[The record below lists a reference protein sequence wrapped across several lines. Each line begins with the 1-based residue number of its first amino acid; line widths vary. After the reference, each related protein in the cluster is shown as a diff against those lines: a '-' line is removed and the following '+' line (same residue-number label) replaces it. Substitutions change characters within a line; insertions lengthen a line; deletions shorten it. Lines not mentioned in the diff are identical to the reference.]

1 MPFREDLR
9 YFLDG
14 LMFARCASS
23 RSGVFMTQAVSNV
36 IKVASGAKARA
47 GLLAANSAES
57 ALAPL
62 PMDKSGGDKS
72 VSDKGQDLKN
82 AFELFNQMSEQLV
95 DSYHL
100 LENRVAELNEEL
112 SSLSDRRLQELA
124 EKEKLANR
132 LESLLN
138 FLPGGVVVLDSSGRV
153 SESNPA
159 AIDLLGEPLV
169 GELWRDVIKRSFA
182 PRQDDGHEVSLRDGR
197 RISIQTRN
205 LGADGQI
212 ILLTDQTETRRLQG
226 ELSRHERLSALGKM
240 MGALAHQI
248 RTPLSSAMLYAGHL
262 CSGKLDDERRQQF
275 SEKILGRLNNIER
288 QIQDMLFYVKGELA
302 LNDVISVA
310 QLQAELAEAMEVPLM
325 TSESTCEWVINC
337 REQYIQ
343 CNRDA
348 LIGALLNLVNNAI
361 QSVERKA
368 VLRIEFNV
376 YPQALADSTLN
387 AELNTKLN
395 TEERRLWIRVCDK
408 GPGMSADLLAS
419 VGDLFVTTK
428 AQGTGLGLSVVKAV
442 ARAHHG
448 KFLLQSTVGKGTCA
462 SLLLPFATF
471 TS

>member
-1 MPFREDLR
+1 
-9 YFLDG
+9 
-14 LMFARCASS
+14 
-23 RSGVFMTQAVSNV
+23 MTQAVSNV
-36 IKVASGAKARA
+36 IRVGSAIKARA
-47 GLLAANSAES
+47 GLLAADQGELQA
-57 ALAPL
+57 APL
-62 PMDKSGGDKS
+62 PTDKAITG
-72 VSDKGQDLKN
+72 KGQDLKS
-82 AFELFNQMSEQLV
+82 AFELFNQMSVQLA

-112 SSLSDRRLQELA
+112 SSLSDRRLEELA

-159 AIDLLGEPLV
+159 AIDLLGEPLQ
-169 GELWRDVIKRSFA
+169 GELWRDVIVRSFA
-182 PRQDDGHEVSLRDGR
+182 PRQGDGHEVSLRDGR
-197 RISIQTRN
+197 LISIQTRN

-262 CSGKLDDERRQQF
+262 CSGKLDEVRRQQF

-288 QIQDMLFYVKGELA
+288 QVQDMLFYVKGELA

-310 QLQAELAEAMEVPLM
+310 ELQSALAEAMEVPLM
-325 TSESTCEWVINC
+325 TRESTCEWVINC

-343 CNRDA
+343 CNREA

-361 QSVERKA
+361 QAVDRKA
-368 VLRIEFNV
+368 SLRIEFNQF
-376 YPQALADSTLN
+376 PQALNDQSVSSD
-387 AELNTKLN
+387 EP
-395 TEERRLWIRVCDK
+395 RLWIRVCDK
-408 GPGMSADLLAS
+408 GPGMPAELLSS

-448 KFLLQSTVGKGTCA
+448 KFLLQSTLGKGTCA
-462 SLLLPFATF
+462 SLLLPFANF
-471 TS
+471 SS

>member
-1 MPFREDLR
+1 
-9 YFLDG
+9 
-14 LMFARCASS
+14 
-23 RSGVFMTQAVSNV
+23 MTQAVSNV
-36 IKVASGAKARA
+36 IRVGSAIKARA
-47 GLLAANSAES
+47 GLLAADQGELQA
-57 ALAPL
+57 APL
-62 PMDKSGGDKS
+62 PTDKAITG
-72 VSDKGQDLKN
+72 KGQDLKS
-82 AFELFNQMSEQLV
+82 AFELFNQMSVQLA

-112 SSLSDRRLQELA
+112 SSLSDRRLEELA

-159 AIDLLGEPLV
+159 AIDLLGEPLQ
-169 GELWRDVIKRSFA
+169 GELWRDVIVRSFA
-182 PRQDDGHEVSLRDGR
+182 PRQGDGHEVSLRDGR
-197 RISIQTRN
+197 LISIQTRN

-262 CSGKLDDERRQQF
+262 CSGKLDEVRRQQF

-288 QIQDMLFYVKGELA
+288 QVQDMLFYVKGELA

-310 QLQAELAEAMEVPLM
+310 ELQASLAEAMEVPLM

-343 CNRDA
+343 CNREA

-361 QSVERKA
+361 QAVDRKA
-368 VLRIEFNV
+368 SLRIEFNQF
-376 YPQALADSTLN
+376 PQALNDQSVSSD
-387 AELNTKLN
+387 EP
-395 TEERRLWIRVCDK
+395 RLWIRVCDK
-408 GPGMSADLLAS
+408 GPGMPAELLSS

-448 KFLLQSTVGKGTCA
+448 KFLLQSTLGKGTCA
-462 SLLLPFATF
+462 SLLLPFANF
-471 TS
+471 SS

>member
-1 MPFREDLR
+1 
-9 YFLDG
+9 
-14 LMFARCASS
+14 
-23 RSGVFMTQAVSNV
+23 MTQAISNV
-36 IKVASGAKARA
+36 IKVGSLAKART
-47 GLLAANSAES
+47 GLLAANSDETLVAQAADALVGTS
-57 ALAPL
+57 ANEKAI
-62 PMDKSGGDKS
+62 SE
-72 VSDKGQDLKN
+72 KGQDLKS
-82 AFELFNQMSEQLV
+82 AFELFNQMSEQLA

-159 AIDLLGEPLV
+159 AIELLGEPLQ
-169 GELWRDVIKRSFA
+169 GELWREVIARCFA
-182 PRQDDGHEVSLRDGR
+182 PRRDDGHEVSLRDGR
-197 RISIQTRN
+197 LISIQTRN

-262 CSGKLDDERRQQF
+262 CSGKLDDARRQQF

-288 QIQDMLFYVKGELA
+288 QVQDMLFYVKGELA

-310 QLQAELAEAMEVPLM
+310 QLQSELAEAMEVPLM
-325 TSESTCEWVINC
+325 TSESTCEWIINC
-337 REQYIQ
+337 RERYIQ

-361 QSVERKA
+361 QAVDRKA
-368 VLRIEFNV
+368 ALRIEFNL
-376 YPQALADSTLN
+376 YPQTPNDSTLS
-387 AELNTKLN
+387 AQLAS
-395 TEERRLWIRVCDK
+395 EEQRLWIRVCDK
-408 GPGMSADLLAS
+408 GPGMSSELLKS

-448 KFLLQSTVGKGTCA
+448 KFLLQSTLGKGTCA
-462 SLLLPFATF
+462 SLLLPFANF

>member
-1 MPFREDLR
+1 
-9 YFLDG
+9 
-14 LMFARCASS
+14 
-23 RSGVFMTQAVSNV
+23 MTQAVSNV
-36 IKVASGAKARA
+36 IKVGSAAKARA
-47 GLLAANSAES
+47 GLLAANSDEP
-57 ALAPL
+57 LAAL
-62 PMDKSGGDKS
+62 PMEKALSE
-72 VSDKGQDLKN
+72 KGQDLKS
-82 AFELFNQMSEQLV
+82 AFELFNQMSEQLA

-159 AIDLLGEPLV
+159 AIELLGEPLQ
-169 GELWRDVIKRSFA
+169 GELWREVIARCFA

-197 RISIQTRN
+197 LISIQTRN

-262 CSGKLDDERRQQF
+262 CSGKLDDARRQQF

-288 QIQDMLFYVKGELA
+288 QVQDMLFYVKGELA

-310 QLQAELAEAMEVPLM
+310 QLQSELAEAMEVPLM
-325 TSESTCEWVINC
+325 TSESTCEWIINC
-337 REQYIQ
+337 RERYIQ

-361 QSVERKA
+361 QAVDRKA
-368 VLRIEFNV
+368 ALRIEFNL
-376 YPQALADSTLN
+376 YPQTLN
-387 AELNTKLN
+387 DSSLSAQLAS
-395 TEERRLWIRVCDK
+395 EEQRLWIRVCDK
-408 GPGMSADLLAS
+408 GPGMSAELLKS

-462 SLLLPFATF
+462 SLLLPFANF

>member
-1 MPFREDLR
+1 
-9 YFLDG
+9 
-14 LMFARCASS
+14 
-23 RSGVFMTQAVSNV
+23 MTQAVSNV
-36 IKVASGAKARA
+36 IKVGNSAKARA
-47 GLLAANSAES
+47 GLLAAHSNEL
-57 ALAPL
+57 ALAPA
-62 PMDKSGGDKS
+62 S
-72 VSDKGQDLKN
+72 VEKVISEKGQDLRN
-82 AFELFNQMSEQLV
+82 AFELFNQMSEQLA

-159 AIDLLGEPLV
+159 AIDLLGEPLQ
-169 GELWRDVIKRSFA
+169 GELWREVIKRCFA

-288 QIQDMLFYVKGELA
+288 QVQDMLFYVKGELA

-310 QLQAELAEAMEVPLM
+310 QLQADLAEAMEVPLM
-325 TSESTCEWVINC
+325 TSESTCEWIIHC
-337 REQYIQ
+337 RERYIQ

-361 QSVERKA
+361 QAVDRKA
-368 VLRIEFNV
+368 VLRVEFNL
-376 YPQALADSTLN
+376 YPQALNDPKLS
-387 AELNTKLN
+387 AELS
-395 TEERRLWIRVCDK
+395 TEDQRLW
-408 GPGMSADLLAS
+408 
-419 VGDLFVTTK
+419 
-428 AQGTGLGLSVVKAV
+428 QGTGLGLSVVKAV

-448 KFLLQSTVGKGTCA
+448 KFLLQSTPGKGTCA
-462 SLLLPFATF
+462 SLLLPFANF
-471 TS
+471 TGE

>member
-1 MPFREDLR
+1 
-9 YFLDG
+9 
-14 LMFARCASS
+14 
-23 RSGVFMTQAVSNV
+23 MTQAVSNV
-36 IKVASGAKARA
+36 IKVTSATKARA
-47 GLLAANSAES
+47 GLLAGE
-57 ALAPL
+57 PL
-62 PMDKSGGDKS
+62 VTPLVTDKGISE
-72 VSDKGQDLKN
+72 KGQDLRS
-82 AFELFNQMSEQLV
+82 AFELFNQMSEQLA

-112 SSLSDRRLQELA
+112 STLSDRRLEELA

-159 AIDLLGEPLV
+159 ATDLLGEPLQ
-169 GELWRDVIKRSFA
+169 GELWRDVIARSFA

-288 QIQDMLFYVKGELA
+288 QVQDMLFYVKGELA

-310 QLQAELAEAMEVPLM
+310 QLQADLAEAMEVPLM
-325 TSESTCEWVINC
+325 TSESRCEWVINC

-361 QSVERKA
+361 QAVDRKA
-368 VLRIEFNV
+368 VLRIEFNT
-376 YPQALADSTLN
+376 YPQALNDPKLSS
-387 AELNTKLN
+387 ELNI
-395 TEERRLWIRVCDK
+395 EDQRLWIRVCDK
-408 GPGMSADLLAS
+408 GPGMPAELLSS

>member
-1 MPFREDLR
+1 
-9 YFLDG
+9 
-14 LMFARCASS
+14 
-23 RSGVFMTQAVSNV
+23 MTQAVSNV
-36 IKVASGAKARA
+36 IKVGSSAKGRA
-47 GLLAANSAES
+47 GLLAANSGELM
-57 ALAPL
+57 LAPL
-62 PMDKSGGDKS
+62 PGDKGIS
-72 VSDKGQDLKN
+72 EKGQDLKS
-82 AFELFNQMSEQLV
+82 AFELFNQMSEQLA

-124 EKEKLANR
+124 EKEKLAHR

-159 AIDLLGEPLV
+159 AIDLLGEPLD
-169 GELWRDVIKRSFA
+169 GELWRDVISRCFA

-288 QIQDMLFYVKGELA
+288 QVQDMLFYVKGELA

-310 QLQAELAEAMEVPLM
+310 QLQADLAEAMEVPLM
-325 TSESTCEWVINC
+325 TSESTCEWIINC

-361 QSVERKA
+361 QAVDRKA

-376 YPQALADSTLN
+376 YPQALNDPQLN
-387 AELNTKLN
+387 S
-395 TEERRLWIRVCDK
+395 EERRLWIRVCDK
-408 GPGMSADLLAS
+408 GPGMTAELLSS